1 MTEVGPHSPHC
12 HYRWCG
18 RGCWGLNLVLASS
31 AHLAILVPN
40 SIQLMDT
47 ISQLDIQNPDHVS
60 VITREGK
67 VTISVMKDGTSVTLG
82 LPIRQVINTTPRP
95 ALQQDG
101 EMALV
106 KKIVSGDSPRRVK
119 PQAFCNAKL
128 SEGDVRE
135 IKGVLA
141 TPSIMKEFK
150 SLNRAYID
158 IGKAYGVSQHTISN
172 IHKGKAW
179 AHIKA

>member
-1 MTEVGPHSPHC
+1 MDPTPPTATTGGVG
-12 HYRWCG
+12 G
-18 RGCWGLNLVLASS
+18 GCRGLNLVLASS
-31 AHLAILVPN
+31 SHLAILLPN
-40 SIQLMDT
+40 SIQLMEA

-106 KKIVSGDSPRRVK
+106 KKIVSGDRPKRIK

-128 SEGDVRE
+128 SERDVRE

>member
-12 HYRWCG
+12 HYRWRG
-18 RGCWGLNLVLASS
+18 RGCRGLNLVLASS
-31 AHLAILVPN
+31 SHLAILLSN
-40 SIQLMDT
+40 SIQLMEA

-106 KKIVSGDSPRRVK
+106 KKIVSGDRPKRIK

-179 AHIKA
+179 SHVQA

>member
-1 MTEVGPHSPHC
+1 ME
-12 HYRWCG
+12 
-18 RGCWGLNLVLASS
+18 A
-31 AHLAILVPN
+31 
-40 SIQLMDT
+40 

-67 VTISVMKDGTSVTLG
+67 VTISVIKDGTSVTLG
-82 LPIRQVINTTPRP
+82 LPIRQVLNATPRS

-106 KKIVSGDSPRRVK
+106 KKITSGESSRRIK
-119 PQAFCNAKL
+119 PAAFCNAKL
-128 SEGDVRE
+128 SESDVRE

-150 SLNRAYID
+150 STNRAYIE

-179 AHIKA
+179 SHVKV

>member
-18 RGCWGLNLVLASS
+18 RGCWGLNLVLASG

-106 KKIVSGDSPRRVK
+106 KKIVSGDRPKRIK

-179 AHIKA
+179 SHVQA

>member
-1 MTEVGPHSPHC
+1 MEA
-12 HYRWCG
+12 
-18 RGCWGLNLVLASS
+18 L
-31 AHLAILVPN
+31 
-40 SIQLMDT
+40 
-47 ISQLDIQNPDHVS
+47 SQLDIQNPDHVS

-67 VTISVMKDGTSVTLG
+67 VTISVLKDGTSVTLG

-106 KKIVSGDSPRRVK
+106 KKIVSGDRPKRIK

-172 IHKGKAW
+172 IHKGRAW
-179 AHIKA
+179 SHVQA

>member
-1 MTEVGPHSPHC
+1 MRC
-12 HYRWCG
+12 
-18 RGCWGLNLVLASS
+18 GLNLVLASNF
-31 AHLAILVPN
+31 HLAILNPHP
-40 SIQLMDT
+40 IQLMEAL
-47 ISQLDIQNPDHVS
+47 SQLDIQNPDHVS

-67 VTISVMKDGTSVTLG
+67 VTISVLKDGTSVTLG
-82 LPIRQVINTTPRP
+82 LPIRQVINTTSRP
-95 ALQQDG
+95 ALQQDN

-106 KKIVSGDSPRRVK
+106 KKIVTGDSPRRVK

-135 IKGVLA
+135 IKGVLS

-158 IGKAYGVSQHTISN
+158 IAKAYGVSQHTISN

-179 AHIKA
+179 THIKA